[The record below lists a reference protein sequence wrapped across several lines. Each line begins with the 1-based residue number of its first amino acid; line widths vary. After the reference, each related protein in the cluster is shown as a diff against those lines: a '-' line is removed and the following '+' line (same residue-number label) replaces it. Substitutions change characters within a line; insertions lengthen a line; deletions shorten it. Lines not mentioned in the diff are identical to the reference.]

1 MIVTMTRN
9 AEIEIPIS
17 LINTDPNQI
26 YRNVA
31 NNGFILE
38 LRPTESALQFRVQNI
53 TVMLSTDITKKFTSV
68 TKEKVA

>member
-1 MIVTMTRN
+1 MTRN